1 MIFEV
6 ILFVENQATSLSV
19 KSKSQ
24 SQVLSLQQTVSEKDL
39 KKSVTVPTFSVKSS
53 RKNSISGQNIFI
65 I

>member
-53 RKNSISGQNIFI
+53 RKNSISG
-65 I
+65 